1 MDLRR
6 AWRARPLRAWLL
18 WASVFAA
25 VTATRIVAPGDFDH
39 TQVVLLYLL
48 VVLGGSAS
56 GGGRPL
62 GFGLACACF
71 LAIDYF
77 VQQPYGSLSISAPL
91 DWLELLAFLTT
102 AAVAT
107 ELLGRANAEA
117 EAARRHSEEIDR
129 LSRERARL
137 VAEAEHAAVLREAGR
152 MKDALLAAV
161 SHDLRTPLTTIKAL
175 AHDIAFEGD
184 ERAVVIEGQADR
196 LNHMVEDL
204 LDLSRLNAGGLRI
217 ELEINAAEDL
227 VGAAVQQAAGILG
240 DRELRTSV
248 ELSEPVQLGRFDFVH
263 TLRALVNLI
272 ENAVKYSPEGAP
284 VDVSVGRDGEW
295 LTLSVAD
302 RGPGIDPAEGDRIF
316 EPFYRSPEAARRTS
330 GAGLGLAIARRLT
343 EAQGGRLT
351 HAERPGGGSVF
362 TMRLPAAALAE
373 PIFVP
378 SSHGSG

>member
-1 MDLRR
+1 MGLRR
-6 AWRARPLRAWLL
+6 ARPFRAWLL
-18 WASVFAA
+18 WTAVFTA
-25 VTATRIVAPGDFDH
+25 VTATLIVTRGEVDH
-39 TQVVLLYLL
+39 TQVVLIYLL

-77 VQQPYGSLSISAPL
+77 VQRPYGSLSVSEPL
-91 DWLELLAFLTT
+91 DWLELFAFLATS
-102 AAVAT
+102 AVAT

-117 EAARRHSEEIDR
+117 DAARRHSEEVDR
-129 LSRERARL
+129 LSRERTRL
-137 VAEAEHAAVLREAGR
+137 LSEAEHAAALHETDR

-175 AHDIAFEGD
+175 AHDIASEGD

-217 ELEINAAEDL
+217 EPEINAAEDL
-227 VGAAVQQAAGILG
+227 VGAAAQQAAGVLG
-240 DRELRTSV
+240 GRELRASV

-263 TLRALVNLI
+263 ALRALVNLI
-272 ENAVKYSPEGAP
+272 ENAAKYSPAGSP

-295 LTLSVAD
+295 LTLTVAD

-316 EPFYRSPEAARRTS
+316 EPFYRSPQVARHTS

-351 HAERPGGGSVF
+351 YAERPGGGSLF
-362 TMRLPAAALAE
+362 IMRLPAATLAE
-373 PIFVP
+373 SIFVP

>member
-1 MDLRR
+1 MGLRR
-6 AWRARPLRAWLL
+6 ARPYRAWLL
-18 WASVFAA
+18 WAAVFAA
-25 VTATRIVAPGDFDH
+25 VTATLIVTRGEVDH
-39 TQVVLLYLL
+39 TQVVLIYLL

-71 LAIDYF
+71 FAIDYF
-77 VQQPYGSLSISAPL
+77 VQRPYGSLSVSEPL
-91 DWLELLAFLTT
+91 DWLELFAFLATS
-102 AAVAT
+102 AVAT

-129 LSRERARL
+129 LSRERTRL
-137 VAEAEHAAVLREAGR
+137 ISEAEHAAALHEADR

-175 AHDIAFEGD
+175 AHDIASEGD
-184 ERAVVIEGQADR
+184 ERAVIIEGQADR

-217 ELEINAAEDL
+217 EPEINAAEDL
-227 VGAAVQQAAGILG
+227 VGAAAQQAAGVLG
-240 DRELRTSV
+240 GRELRTSV

-263 TLRALVNLI
+263 ALRALVNLI
-272 ENAVKYSPEGAP
+272 ENAAKYSPEGSP
-284 VDVSVGRDGEW
+284 IDVSVGRDGEW
-295 LTLSVAD
+295 LTLTVAD

-316 EPFYRSPEAARRTS
+316 EAFYRSPQAARHTS

-351 HAERPGGGSVF
+351 HAERPGGGSLF
-362 TMRLPAAALAE
+362 TMRLPAAALAAGE
-373 PIFVP
+373 AE
-378 SSHGSG
+378 GL